1 MDSVAPA
8 TATFSERAFYLREF
22 SGRTV
27 AIAGSASPDPDDLA
41 RAVQELTGAGTRVVV
56 MGSARDPL
64 DKVVDG
70 RWLQAGADRLE
81 AEAWRALRSVPC
93 LGIALDPGR
102 PLLAD
107 VRDLAARLGV
117 FKLVLLD
124 AEGGMLRPNGR
135 LASFVHLE
143 ELWAL
148 LERHPERAPLLREVE
163 ATLLAGVPSV
173 NVCPPDG
180 LWDELFTYAG
190 SGTLF
195 TRERYISVRRLG
207 IDDFDAAADLLARG
221 VAEGYLAP
229 RSAEALDHVLA
240 HSFGAFV
247 EGRYLA
253 GICALLP
260 LPETREAEIAALYAM
275 TRFLGE
281 SVGAH
286 LVGFALERGREL
298 GLRRIFACTTS
309 DRAAAFFSEQ
319 GFEPVASDALPAS
332 KWASYDPERR
342 ASVRCFARSP
352 TG

>member
-56 MGSARDPL
+56 MGSAGDPL

-81 AEAWRALRSVPC
+81 AEVWRALRSVPC

-163 ATLLAGVPSV
+163 ATLLTGVPSV

-180 LWDELFTYAG
+180 LWDELFPR
-190 SGTLF
+190 GTW
-195 TRERYISVRRLG
+195 RR
-207 IDDFDAAADLLARG
+207 A
-221 VAEGYLAP
+221 AP
-229 RSAEALDHVLA
+229 RRWITCS
-240 HSFGAFV
+240 
-247 EGRYLA
+247 R
-253 GICALLP
+253 
-260 LPETREAEIAALYAM
+260 T
-275 TRFLGE
+275 
-281 SVGAH
+281 
-286 LVGFALERGREL
+286 
-298 GLRRIFACTTS
+298 
-309 DRAAAFFSEQ
+309 
-319 GFEPVASDALPAS
+319 ASGPSWRDAIWPG
-332 KWASYDPERR
+332 
-342 ASVRCFARSP
+342 SVRCCRFRRPGKPRSRP
-352 TG
+352 CMP